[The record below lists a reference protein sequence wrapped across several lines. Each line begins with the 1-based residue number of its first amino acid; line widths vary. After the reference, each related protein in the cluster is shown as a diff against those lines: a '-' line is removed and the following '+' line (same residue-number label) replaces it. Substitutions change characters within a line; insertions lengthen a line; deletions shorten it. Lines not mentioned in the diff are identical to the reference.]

1 MGNCEN
7 LVFVILAAGMG
18 KRLGG
23 ENQKTVKKILGK
35 PILKY
40 LLETVKKFNPFKII
54 VVVGFKKE
62 EIFKELKEEN
72 VEYVEQKELKGT
84 GDAVLCSENILRDF
98 NGDIVVLNGDTPFIS
113 EKTIKNLIRIH
124 RENGNTCSFL
134 TAILDNPM
142 GLGRVLRN
150 DKGNVIGIVEELNAN
165 EEQKLIKE
173 VNAGVYIFNSKE
185 LFPAL
190 KKIKPDPIKNEYYLT
205 DLIKIFYLENKKI
218 STYTTD
224 DPDETIGINT
234 PSDLKKAK
242 EFLKKGGIK
251 KWIVA

>member
-1 MGNCEN
+1 MEKCEN

-23 ENQKTVKKILGK
+23 KNQKVVKKILGK

-40 LLETVKKFNPFKII
+40 LLETLKKFNPFKII

-62 EIFKELKEEN
+62 EVFEELEGEN
-72 VEYVEQKELKGT
+72 VEYVEQKELRGT
-84 GDAVLCSENILRDF
+84 GDAVLCSENILKDF

-113 EKTIKNLIRIH
+113 EKTINQLIKIH
-124 RENGNTCSFL
+124 RENGNVCSFL
-134 TAILDNPM
+134 TAILDNPY

-150 DKGNVIGIVEELNAN
+150 NKGSVVGIVEELNAD
-165 EEQKLIKE
+165 EKQKLIKE

-205 DLIKIFYLENKKI
+205 DLIRIFHSENKKI

-224 DPDETIGINT
+224 DSDEIIGINT
-234 PSDLKKAK
+234 PSDLEKAK
-242 EFLKKGGIK
+242 EYLKKRRQKNG
-251 KWIVA
+251 